1 MSAAAGTP
9 VTGAPWRLS
18 GFADEVDDDPVV
30 QLAVLEALGIGH
42 VEVRSAWG
50 TNVADMT
57 EEQAA
62 ALARLVRERGAG
74 VSAVASPVGKADVG
88 VDVEEEVARLRR
100 CLAVARALGTTS
112 VRVFSFYPPDGALD
126 GDGQWPAHLRDAV
139 LTRMAA
145 LAAAAAA
152 EGAVLLH
159 ENEKGIY
166 GDTPARCLDLLEAVA
181 SPALRAAWDP
191 ANFVQVGV
199 TPFDEGWE
207 ALRPYVDYLH
217 VKDARLGTG
226 EVTVAGAGDGQWR
239 ETLAALRADGWQ
251 GFCSLEPHLATA
263 GERSGFSGPTLFH
276 QATEAFVALLDE
288 HDITHDAHPSAAG
301 VIESPGPGQPRG
313 GR

>member
-74 VSAVASPVGKADVG
+74 VAAVASPVGKADVG

-199 TPFDEGWE
+199 ARPFDDGY
-207 ALRPYVDYLH
+207 AVLRPHLEYLQ
-217 VKDARLGTG
+217 VKDARAADGAVVPAG
-226 EVTVAGAGDGQWR
+226 EGDGQVA
-239 ETLAALRADGWQ
+239 ETVAALRDDGYA
-251 GFCSLEPHLATA
+251 GFASMEPHLASAHAT
-263 GERSGFSGPTLFH
+263 GGFSGPAAFGV
-276 QATEAFVALLDE
+276 ATRAFTALLDR
-288 HDITHDAHPSAAG
+288 AG
-301 VIESPGPGQPRG
+301 VSHR
-313 GR
+313 

>member
-1 MSAAAGTP
+1 M
-9 VTGAPWRLS
+9 WRLS
-18 GFADEVDDDPVV
+18 GFADEIDPDLGV
-30 QLAVLEALGIGH
+30 QAETLLALGIGH
-42 VEVRSAWG
+42 LEFRAAWG
-50 TNVADMT
+50 KNILALDD
-57 EEQAA
+57 EEIDRAG
-62 ALARLVRERGAG
+62 RLLGEAG
-74 VSAVASPVGKADVG
+74 IAVSSIASPVGKSGITEPFEPHREAF
-88 VDVEEEVARLRR
+88 
-100 CLAVARALGTTS
+100 ARALEVAG
-112 VRVFSFYPPDGALD
+112 RLGAPFIRIFSFYIPAGDDPADHREAVLERMGALVAQAR
-126 GDGQWPAHLRDAV
+126 GRGV
-139 LTRMAA
+139 T
-145 LAAAAAA
+145 
-152 EGAVLLH
+152 LLH

-166 GDTPARCLDLLEAVA
+166 GDTPARCHDLLATIDD
-181 SPALRAAWDP
+181 PILRAAWDP

-263 GERSGFSGPTLFH
+263 GERSGFSGPALFH